1 MTCFKISEVSRLKS
15 GVIYTPL
22 RVIARAKPVA
32 ISVLSQIASSVPMY
46 WDFLAM
52 TQNLMSNLTPLMNQY
67 HRIKSE
73 HKNSILFFRLGDFYE
88 MFEDDAK
95 TVSKI
100 LRLTLTSRQNVPMCG
115 IPHHSYKYY
124 VARLIKE
131 GFSVAVC
138 EQMEDPSKAKGLVK
152 REVVR
157 VITSGTVLEENLLEA
172 KINNF
177 LCAIYPA
184 LPEKTFRKGRVHPF
198 EIQNPDNIGIRNGTL
213 CHFAV
218 AFIDVSTGDFFYQT
232 ISDDQHCRKLNL
244 QLAKYTPSEILLPK
258 SCQENLN
265 LIKTIKKEK
274 TILTFMDDINFSPE
288 IGGSERSF
296 QRPRQDLVAGDR
308 STGTTGSKDPV
319 LPCDGILRFEMGME
333 ENENTKIVCSAI
345 ISYIQKTQPN
355 VLTNIRKIRKITN
368 SDFMVLDE
376 LVIKNLELVEGFSS
390 GNRSGSLFEI
400 MDKTITSMG
409 ARLIRKSILEP
420 LLDTKNI
427 SERYDAVEFFITNGL
442 LRMEIREILSNC
454 QDIERLLSRISA
466 QTANGRDLI
475 ALKKSLMV
483 IPLIKNKISEVIKS
497 SDFLGN
503 SEIIKNYFS
512 DLKTVDEVVHLIEKS
527 IMNEPPATIKEGGLI
542 KTEYNSDLD
551 ELKFVSRNAK
561 DWIAKFETDEKQ
573 RTRIQSLKVRY
584 NSVFGYFI
592 EITKANLDKVPQDY
606 IRKQTISNGERF
618 ITEALKQKE
627 AMIFGAEEK
636 ISALEYEIFLEIR
649 QEIIR
654 NIEVIQTNAK
664 AIAGID
670 MFSALSELAVENRY
684 IRPSVN
690 STSTIKI
697 TDGRHPVIE
706 KILGGQFVPND
717 ILLGNEKRIAIITG
731 PNMSGKSTY
740 LRQTALI
747 IILAQ
752 MGSFVPAKEA
762 EIGIVDSIFTRI
774 GASDRLTQGES
785 TFMVEMKE
793 VSNILG
799 NATKKSFILL
809 DEVGRG
815 TSTFDGLSIAWATI
829 EYLRPLGAKV
839 LFATHYFE
847 LTELADIYAFE
858 IINLSV
864 SVKEWKDDVLFL
876 HKIVEG
882 SADKSYGIHVAKI
895 AGLPKKVIDR
905 SEELLAF
912 FEKNYNKKNPE
923 QTELF
928 IPPDEK
934 ILTKSPILDEIEKT
948 NPDELS
954 PKDALEK
961 LYEWKKR
968 IK

>member
-1 MTCFKISEVSRLKS
+1 
-15 GVIYTPL
+15 
-22 RVIARAKPVA
+22 
-32 ISVLSQIASSVPMY
+32 
-46 WDFLAM
+46 
-52 TQNLMSNLTPLMNQY
+52 MNQY
-67 HRIKSE
+67 HLIKNK

-88 MFEDDAK
+88 MFNDDAK
-95 TVSKI
+95 TASKV
-100 LRLTLTSRQNVPMCG
+100 LRLTLTSRQDAPMCG
-115 IPHHSYKYY
+115 IPYHSYKYY

-131 GFSVAVC
+131 GFSVAIC
-138 EQMEDPSKAKGLVK
+138 EQMEEPSKSKGLVK

-157 VITSGTVLEENLLEA
+157 VITSGTVLEENLLDA

-177 LCAIYPA
+177 LCAIYQVRSG
-184 LPEKTFRKGRVHPF
+184 TSYHDTS
-198 EIQNPDNIGIRNGTL
+198 NGIYPNDL
-213 CHFAV
+213 SFAV
-218 AFIDVSTGDFFYQT
+218 AFVDVSTGDFFHQT
-232 ISDDQHCRKLNL
+232 ISDNRLYRKLNM
-244 QLAKYTPSEILLPK
+244 QLAKYTPSEVILPQ
-258 SCQENLN
+258 SEQENIN

-274 TILTFMDDINFSPE
+274 TNLTFIDDINFSPE
-288 IGGSERSF
+288 MAEN
-296 QRPRQDLVAGDR
+296 
-308 STGTTGSKDPV
+308 
-319 LPCDGILRFEMGME
+319 ILLKFEIADA

-345 ISYIQKTQPN
+345 ISYIEKTQPD
-355 VLTNIRKIRKITN
+355 VLTNVRKIRKITD
-368 SDFMVLDE
+368 SDFMALDE
-376 LVIKNLELVEGFSS
+376 LVIKNLELVEGISS
-390 GNRSGSLFEI
+390 ATRTGSLFEI
-400 MDKTITSMG
+400 TDKTVTSMG
-409 ARLIRKSILEP
+409 ARLLRKSILEP
-420 LLDTKNI
+420 LLDIKKI
-427 SERYDAVEFFITNGL
+427 SERQDAVEFFIANGL
-442 LRMEIREILSNC
+442 LRLEIREILKNC

-475 ALKKSLMV
+475 ALKKSLAL
-483 IPLIKNKISEVIKS
+483 IPLIKNKISEAIKS
-497 SDFLGN
+497 SDFLG
-503 SEIIKNYFS
+503 SSSVVKNYFS
-512 DLKTVDEVVHLIEKS
+512 DLKTVDDVVNLIEKS
-527 IMNEPPATIKEGGLI
+527 IVNEPPATIKEGGLI
-542 KTEYNSDLD
+542 KTGYDSDLD
-551 ELKFVSRNAK
+551 ELKFISRNAK
-561 DWIAKFETDEKQ
+561 DWIAKFETDEKE

-606 IRKQTISNGERF
+606 VRKQTIANGERF

-627 AMIFGAEEK
+627 SMIFGAEEK
-636 ISALEYEIFLEIR
+636 ISALEYEIFLKIR
-649 QEIIR
+649 QEIMQD
-654 NIEVIQTNAK
+654 IEIIQTNAR

-670 MFSALSELAVENRY
+670 LFSSLSELASENRY
-684 IRPSVN
+684 VRPNVN
-690 STSTIKI
+690 STSIIKI

-717 ILLGNEKRIAIITG
+717 ILLDSEKRIAVITG

-774 GASDRLTQGES
+774 GASDRLTAGES

-793 VSNILG
+793 VSNILS

-864 SVKEWKDDVLFL
+864 AVKEWKGDVLFL
-876 HKIVEG
+876 HKIVDG
-882 SADKSYGIHVAKI
+882 CADKSYGIHVAKI

-912 FEKNYNKKNPE
+912 FEKNYNKKNPRQQE
-923 QTELF
+923 FFT
-928 IPPDEK
+928 PPDEK

-948 NPDELS
+948 NPDELK
-954 PKDALEK
+954 PLDALK
-961 LYEWKKR
+961 KIYDWKGRMK
-968 IK
+968 